1 MWKNKLMLFEDENRI
16 LRCRGRPPTYL
27 IEPNIRYSFPAIT
40 TSQHCTFIKLIPGCC
55 TTEGDPHR
63 ATFEV
68 LGDKGESRGE
78 MIYSTITFTT
88 CFRVREDPPFANT
101 GVDFAGPRA
110 ANLEGLNQKCGL
122 YCTSPVSHRPFT
134 CK

>member
-1 MWKNKLMLFEDENRI
+1 MPRKTTNLPYSAKHPI
-16 LRCRGRPPTYL
+16 LLPSNHPLTTCTVHLSSSYQGVAQRC
-27 IEPNIRYSFPAIT
+27 
-40 TSQHCTFIKLIPGCC
+40 
-55 TTEGDPHR
+55 EGDPHR

-101 GVDFAGPRA
+101 GVDFAGPLLVSKPGGA
-110 ANLEGLNQKCGL
+110 QSKVWIVL
-122 YCTSPVSHRPFT
+122 YIT
-134 CK
+134 CVTQAIHL